1 MSISIAHIEHV
12 MTSERLLHLMS
23 ISIAHI
29 EHVLRSERL
38 LHLLSLVLHVLNMY

>member
-1 MSISIAHIEHV
+1 

-29 EHVLRSERL
+29 EHVLTSERL